1 MGEKHD
7 YTVIVRLFPDAD
19 ARETITTIIPAESL
33 DDAKRYVTEIFP
45 NSVFIS
51 AETTYEVKD

>member
-7 YTVIVRLFPDAD
+7 YTVRVKLFTDAD
-19 ARETITTIIPAESL
+19 EQGIITTILPAVSL
-33 DDAKRYVTEIFP
+33 DDAKRQVAEIFP

-51 AETTYEVKD
+51 AEATYEVKD